1 MQFEGRVKELMPV
14 QSGVSQR
21 NGEPWSSQE
30 FVFGFYETSDAIYEK
45 EIVLKLRN
53 DKIQQY
59 NLQVGDKI
67 KAKFGLGIN
76 NYQGRKYN
84 EIYTGDIEILQ
95 RAQPAQQPAP
105 APQAAPAPQPAPQ
118 PAPAPQG
125 EQQEQPTPGVGN
137 DLPFL

>member
-1 MQFEGRVKELMPV
+1 MPV
-14 QSGVSQR
+14 QSGVSQKS
-21 NGEPWSSQE
+21 GEPWSSQE

-53 DKIQQY
+53 AKIQQY

-95 RAQPAQQPAP
+95 RAQPTQP
-105 APQAAPAPQPAPQ
+105 APAPQPAPAQ
-118 PAPAPQG
+118 QPAPQG
-125 EQQEQPTPGVGN
+125 EQQEQLSTQTPGVGN
-137 DLPFL
+137 DLPF

>member
-1 MQFEGRVKELMPV
+1 MQFEGRVKEVMPV
-14 QSGVSQR
+14 QSGVSQKS
-21 NGEPWSSQE
+21 GEPWSSQE

-95 RAQPAQQPAP
+95 RAQPTQPAP
-105 APQAAPAPQPAPQ
+105 AQQPAPAPQPAPQ
-118 PAPAPQG
+118 PAPAPQD
-125 EQQEQPTPGVGN
+125 EQQSTVTPGVGN
-137 DLPFL
+137 DLPF

>member
-1 MQFEGRVKELMPV
+1 MQFEGRVKEVMPV

-21 NGEPWSSQE
+21 SGEPWSSQE

-95 RAQPAQQPAP
+95 RAQPAQQPAQQP
-105 APQAAPAPQPAPQ
+105 APAPQPTPQ

-137 DLPFL
+137 DLPF

>member
-95 RAQPAQQPAP
+95 RAQPTQP
-105 APQAAPAPQPAPQ
+105 APAPQPAPQ
-118 PAPAPQG
+118 PAPAPQS

>member
-1 MQFEGRVKELMPV
+1 MPV

-95 RAQPAQQPAP
+95 RAQPTQP
-105 APQAAPAPQPAPQ
+105 APAPQPAPQ
-118 PAPAPQG
+118 PAPAPQS

>member
-1 MQFEGRVKELMPV
+1 MQFEGRVKEVMPV

-21 NGEPWSSQE
+21 NGEPWSNQE

-95 RAQPAQQPAP
+95 RAQPTQP
-105 APQAAPAPQPAPQ
+105 APAPQPAPQ
-118 PAPAPQG
+118 PAPAPQS
-125 EQQEQPTPGVGN
+125 EQQDTATPGVGN
-137 DLPFL
+137 DLPF

>member
-1 MQFEGRVKELMPV
+1 MQFEGRVKEVMPV
-14 QSGVSQR
+14 QSGVSQKS
-21 NGEPWSSQE
+21 GEPWSSQE

-95 RAQPAQQPAP
+95 RAQPTQPAP
-105 APQAAPAPQPAPQ
+105 TPQPTPQPAPQ
-118 PAPAPQG
+118 PAPQS

-137 DLPFL
+137 DLPF

>member
-1 MQFEGRVKELMPV
+1 MQFEGRVKEVMPV

-21 NGEPWSSQE
+21 TGEPWSNQE

-53 DKIQQY
+53 DKIKQY

-67 KAKFGLGIN
+67 KAKFSLGIN

-95 RAQPAQQPAP
+95 RAQPTQP
-105 APQAAPAPQPAPQ
+105 APAPQPAPQ

-137 DLPFL
+137 DLPF

>member
-1 MQFEGRVKELMPV
+1 MQFEGRVKEVMPV

-95 RAQPAQQPAP
+95 RAQPTQPAP
-105 APQAAPAPQPAPQ
+105 AQQPAPQPAPQ
-118 PAPAPQG
+118 S
-125 EQQEQPTPGVGN
+125 EQQDTTTPGVGN
-137 DLPFL
+137 DLPF

>member
-1 MQFEGRVKELMPV
+1 MQFEGRVKEVMPV
-14 QSGVSQR
+14 QSGVSQKS
-21 NGEPWSSQE
+21 GEPWSSQE

-53 DKIQQY
+53 AKIQQY

-95 RAQPAQQPAP
+95 RAQPTQP
-105 APQAAPAPQPAPQ
+105 APAPQPAPAQ
-118 PAPAPQG
+118 QPAPQG
-125 EQQEQPTPGVGN
+125 EQQEQLSTQTPGVGN
-137 DLPFL
+137 DLPF

>member
-14 QSGVSQR
+14 QSGTSQKT
-21 NGEPWSSQE
+21 GEPWKNQQ
-30 FVFGFYETSDAIYEK
+30 FVFGFYESSDAIYER
-45 EIVLKLRN
+45 EVILKLRN
-53 DKIQQY
+53 DKVDLY
-59 NLQVGDKI
+59 KLQVGDKI

-95 RAQPAQQPAP
+95 RAQPTQPAP
-105 APQAAPAPQPAPQ
+105 TPQPAPQ
-118 PAPAPQG
+118 PAAQS

-137 DLPFL
+137 DLPF

>member
-14 QSGVSQR
+14 QSGVSQKS
-21 NGEPWSSQE
+21 GEPWSSQE

-95 RAQPAQQPAP
+95 RAQPTQPAPAQQPAP
-105 APQAAPAPQPAPQ
+105 Q
-118 PAPAPQG
+118 PAPQG
-125 EQQEQPTPGVGN
+125 EQQEQLSTQTPGVGN
-137 DLPFL
+137 DLPF

>member
-1 MQFEGRVKELMPV
+1 MQFEGRVKEVMPV

-21 NGEPWSSQE
+21 SGEPWSSQE

-53 DKIQQY
+53 DKIQQL

-67 KAKFGLGIN
+67 KAKFGLGISI
-76 NYQGRKYN
+76 YEGRKFN
-84 EIYTGDIEILQ
+84 QIFTGDIEILQ
-95 RAQPAQQPAP
+95 RAQPTQPAP
-105 APQAAPAPQPAPQ
+105 APQPAPSPQPAPQ

-137 DLPFL
+137 DLPF

>member
-14 QSGVSQR
+14 QSGVSQKS
-21 NGEPWSSQE
+21 GEPWSSQE

-53 DKIQQY
+53 GKIQQY

-95 RAQPAQQPAP
+95 RAQPTQP
-105 APQAAPAPQPAPQ
+105 APAPQPAPQ
-118 PAPAPQG
+118 PAPAPQS

>member
-95 RAQPAQQPAP
+95 RAQPTQP
-105 APQAAPAPQPAPQ
+105 APAPQPAPQ
-118 PAPAPQG
+118 PAPAPQS
-125 EQQEQPTPGVGN
+125 EQQDTATPGVGN
-137 DLPFL
+137 DLPF

>member
-21 NGEPWSSQE
+21 SGEPWSSQE

-53 DKIQQY
+53 DKIQQL

-84 EIYTGDIEILQ
+84 EIYTGDIEILE
-95 RAQPAQQPAP
+95 RAQPAQPAPAQQPAP
-105 APQAAPAPQPAPQ
+105 QS
-118 PAPAPQG
+118 
-125 EQQEQPTPGVGN
+125 EEQEQPTPGVGN

>member
-14 QSGVSQR
+14 QSGVSQKS
-21 NGEPWSSQE
+21 GEPWSSQE

-95 RAQPAQQPAP
+95 RAQSAQPAP
-105 APQAAPAPQPAPQ
+105 APQ
-118 PAPAPQG
+118 PAPQG

>member
-1 MQFEGRVKELMPV
+1 MQFEGRVKEVMPV

-21 NGEPWSSQE
+21 TGEPWSNQE

-67 KAKFGLGIN
+67 KAKFSLGIN

-95 RAQPAQQPAP
+95 RAQPTQP
-105 APQAAPAPQPAPQ
+105 APAPQPAPQ

-137 DLPFL
+137 DLPF

>member
-14 QSGVSQR
+14 QSGVSQKS
-21 NGEPWSSQE
+21 GEPWSSQE

-95 RAQPAQQPAP
+95 RAQPTQPAP
-105 APQAAPAPQPAPQ
+105 AQQPAPAPQPAPQ
-118 PAPAPQG
+118 PAPAPQD
-125 EQQEQPTPGVGN
+125 EQQSTVTPGVGN
-137 DLPFL
+137 DLPF

>member
-1 MQFEGRVKELMPV
+1 MPV
-14 QSGVSQR
+14 QSGVSQKS
-21 NGEPWSSQE
+21 GEPWSSQE

-95 RAQPAQQPAP
+95 RAQPTQPAP
-105 APQAAPAPQPAPQ
+105 TPQPTPQPAPQ
-118 PAPAPQG
+118 PAPQS

-137 DLPFL
+137 DLPF

>member
-21 NGEPWSSQE
+21 SGEPWSSQE

-95 RAQPAQQPAP
+95 RAQPTQPAP

-118 PAPAPQG
+118 S
-125 EQQEQPTPGVGN
+125 EQPEQPDTTTPGVGN
-137 DLPFL
+137 DLPF

>member
-1 MQFEGRVKELMPV
+1 MQFEGRVKEVMPV

-21 NGEPWSSQE
+21 TGEPWSNQE

-53 DKIQQY
+53 DKIKQY

-67 KAKFGLGIN
+67 KAKFSLGIN

-84 EIYTGDIEILQ
+84 EIFTGDIEILQ
-95 RAQPAQQPAP
+95 RAQPTQPAP
-105 APQAAPAPQPAPQ
+105 APQGIRLPHHHQE

-137 DLPFL
+137 DLPF